1 MKTRVSCPTMDS
13 SGSDS
18 LDFSSS
24 SMDEDSVCFNSSLS
38 TEDHSQDDDTS
49 NILDSEGDFDQPL
62 YPGSSLTFFE
72 SHLQVFQFALRHRL
86 IKLAFS
92 DLLNLV
98 DSHLPKTNSMVSLYK
113 LKKHFLHLYQDITYT
128 THFCCSSC
136 HAVLS
141 TLQSS
146 CPNNCEA
153 EAMEFLSISVE
164 AQLKRRLE
172 GMLLACVVLYVLYYS
187 IIGSKFAIVRLG
199 HFTTFVS
206 LS

>member
-1 MKTRVSCPTMDS
+1 MMDS

-24 SMDEDSVCFNSSLS
+24 SMDKDSSGSVCFDSSLS

-49 NILDSEGDFDQPL
+49 NTLDSEGDFDQPL
-62 YPGSSLTFFE
+62 YPGSSLTFFD

-86 IKLAFS
+86 TKLAFS

-98 DSHLPKTNSMVSLYK
+98 DNHLPKTNSMVSLYK
-113 LKKHFLHLYQDITYT
+113 LKKHFLHLYRDITYT

-136 HAVLS
+136 HAALS
-141 TLQSS
+141 TLESS
-146 CPNNCEA
+146 CPNTCEA

-164 AQLKRRLE
+164 AQLKR
-172 GMLLACVVLYVLYYS
+172 
-187 IIGSKFAIVRLG
+187 
-199 HFTTFVS
+199 
-206 LS
+206 